1 MGLHLTKSF
10 YKIKETINKTERQ
23 PTEWKKIFA
32 NCIFDKGIISKN
44 IKNSHNF
51 TPKNNFY

>member
-23 PTEWKKIFA
+23 PTEWKKIFE